1 MAKPNQSK
9 QDPVVAA
16 RAIAQAEVARHWPEL
31 ADIEPT
37 VAQRQRYLPDAA
49 ELGRLGA
56 AGTVPATPAAIRSSW
71 TSTMSGATAPGAA
84 EYTFTFAGQ
93 ARTPEGHLMP
103 RVARVTVDA
112 QRRVIKAIASK

>member
-1 MAKPNQSK
+1 MVKSNQSK

-37 VAQRQRYLPDAA
+37 VAPRQRCVPDSA
-49 ELGRLGA
+49 ELVRLGA
-56 AGTVPATPAAIRSSW
+56 ADTATVT
-71 TSTMSGATAPGAA
+71 TNGVA

-93 ARTPEGHLMP
+93 ARTPEGYLMP

-112 QRRVIKAIASK
+112 QRRVVKAIASK

>member
-1 MAKPNQSK
+1 MVKSNQPK

-37 VAQRQRYLPDAA
+37 VAPRQCYVPDAA

-56 AGTVPATPAAIRSSW
+56 AGHVPATAH
-71 TSTMSGATAPGAA
+71 GGA

-93 ARTPEGHLMP
+93 ARTPEGYLMP

-112 QRRVIKAIASK
+112 QRRVVKAIASK

>member
-1 MAKPNQSK
+1 MARSNQLK

-31 ADIEPT
+31 ADVEPT
-37 VAQRQRYLPDAA
+37 VAPRQCYMPDTA
-49 ELGRLGA
+49 ELSRLGA
-56 AGTVPATPAAIRSSW
+56 TGRAPAAR
-71 TSTMSGATAPGAA
+71 AHAAA

-93 ARTPEGHLMP
+93 ARTPEGYLMP

-112 QRRVIKAIASK
+112 HRRVIKAIASK

>member
-1 MAKPNQSK
+1 MVKSNQVK

-37 VAQRQRYLPDAA
+37 VAPRQRCVPDSA
-49 ELGRLGA
+49 ELVRLGA
-56 AGTVPATPAAIRSSW
+56 SDAAAATPN
-71 TSTMSGATAPGAA
+71 GVA

-93 ARTPEGHLMP
+93 ARTPEGYLMP
-103 RVARVTVDA
+103 RVARITVDA
-112 QRRVIKAIASK
+112 QRRVVKAIASK

>member
-1 MAKPNQSK
+1 MTKPDQSK
-9 QDPVVAA
+9 QDPVLAA

-31 ADIEPT
+31 AEIEPT
-37 VAQRQRYLPDAA
+37 VAPRQRYVPDAA

-56 AGTVPATPAAIRSSW
+56 VGPAPVAA
-71 TSTMSGATAPGAA
+71 PNAA

-93 ARTPEGHLMP
+93 ARTPEGYLMP

-112 QRRVIKAIASK
+112 QRRVVKAIASK

>member
-1 MAKPNQSK
+1 MVKANQSK

-37 VAQRQRYLPDAA
+37 VAPRQRCVPDSA
-49 ELGRLGA
+49 ELVRLGA
-56 AGTVPATPAAIRSSW
+56 ADTTASAAHSAT
-71 TSTMSGATAPGAA
+71 

-93 ARTPEGHLMP
+93 ARTPEGYLMP

-112 QRRVIKAIASK
+112 QRRVVKAIASK

>member
-1 MAKPNQSK
+1 MAKPEQSK

-16 RAIAQAEVARHWPEL
+16 RAIARAEVARHWPDL

-37 VAQRQRYLPDAA
+37 VVQRQRYVPDAA
-49 ELGRLGA
+49 ELCWPGVG
-56 AGTVPATPAAIRSSW
+56 GPAPT
-71 TSTMSGATAPGAA
+71 TAPAPA

-93 ARTPEGHLMP
+93 ARTPEGYLIP

-112 QRRVIKAIASK
+112 QRRVVKAIASK

>member
-1 MAKPNQSK
+1 MARPNQSK

-37 VAQRQRYLPDAA
+37 VAQRQRYVPDAA
-49 ELGRLGA
+49 ELSQLGA
-56 AGTVPATPAAIRSSW
+56 VTSAPAPAL
-71 TSTMSGATAPGAA
+71 APA

-93 ARTPEGHLMP
+93 ARTPEGYLMP
-103 RVARVTVDA
+103 RIARVTVDA
-112 QRRVIKAIASK
+112 QRRVVKAIASK

>member
-1 MAKPNQSK
+1 MMTKPDPSK

-31 ADIEPT
+31 AGIEPT
-37 VAQRQRYLPDAA
+37 VVPRQRCVPDAA

-56 AGTVPATPAAIRSSW
+56 APAPTPA
-71 TSTMSGATAPGAA
+71 AA

-93 ARTPEGHLMP
+93 ARTPEGYLMP
-103 RVARVTVDA
+103 CVARVTVDA
-112 QRRVIKAIASK
+112 QRRVVKAIASK

>member
-1 MAKPNQSK
+1 MARPNQLK

-37 VAQRQRYLPDAA
+37 VAPRKRYVPDAA

-56 AGTVPATPAAIRSSW
+56 AGAAPV
-71 TSTMSGATAPGAA
+71 AALAAA

-93 ARTPEGHLMP
+93 ARTPEGYLMP

-112 QRRVIKAIASK
+112 QRRVVKAIASK

>member
-1 MAKPNQSK
+1 MAKTNQLK

-37 VAQRQRYLPDAA
+37 VAPRQCCVPDAA
-49 ELGRLGA
+49 ELSRIGA
-56 AGTVPATPAAIRSSW
+56 VPAKAHR
-71 TSTMSGATAPGAA
+71 AA

-93 ARTPEGHLMP
+93 TRTPDGYLMP

-112 QRRVIKAIASK
+112 QRRVVKAIASK

>member
-1 MAKPNQSK
+1 MVKSNKLK

-37 VAQRQRYLPDAA
+37 VAPRQRCVPDSA
-49 ELGRLGA
+49 ELIRLGA
-56 AGTVPATPAAIRSSW
+56 AEPATV
-71 TSTMSGATAPGAA
+71 TANGVA

-93 ARTPEGHLMP
+93 ARTPEGYLMP

-112 QRRVIKAIASK
+112 QRRVVKAIASK

>member
-1 MAKPNQSK
+1 MTKPDQPK
-9 QDPVVAA
+9 QDPMAAA

-37 VAQRQRYLPDAA
+37 VAPRRRYIPDAT

-56 AGTVPATPAAIRSSW
+56 TGPAPAA
-71 TSTMSGATAPGAA
+71 APNAA

-93 ARTPEGHLMP
+93 ARTPEGYLMP

-112 QRRVIKAIASK
+112 QRRVVKAIASK

>member
-1 MAKPNQSK
+1 MAKPNQLK

-37 VAQRQRYLPDAA
+37 VAPRQCYVPDAA

-56 AGTVPATPAAIRSSW
+56 TGPAPAMAHS
-71 TSTMSGATAPGAA
+71 AA

-93 ARTPEGHLMP
+93 ARTPEGYLMP

>member
-1 MAKPNQSK
+1 MAKTNQLK

-37 VAQRQRYLPDAA
+37 VAPRQCYVPDAA
-49 ELGRLGA
+49 ELSRIGVAGA
-56 AGTVPATPAAIRSSW
+56 VPAKTHR
-71 TSTMSGATAPGAA
+71 AA

-93 ARTPEGHLMP
+93 TRTPDGYLMP

-112 QRRVIKAIASK
+112 QRRVVKAIASK

>member
-1 MAKPNQSK
+1 MAKPEQSK

-16 RAIAQAEVARHWPEL
+16 RAIARAEVARHWPDL

-37 VAQRQRYLPDAA
+37 VAQRQRYVPDAA

-56 AGTVPATPAAIRSSW
+56 AGPQL
-71 TSTMSGATAPGAA
+71 ATAPGLA

-93 ARTPEGHLMP
+93 ARTPEGYLMP
-103 RVARVTVDA
+103 CVARVTVDA
-112 QRRVIKAIASK
+112 QRRVVKAIASK